1 MARSRLSNTTKSL
14 IDDDGS
20 VLLSVVNGEQL
31 QISVQAEWIVNLTGY
46 NIHCRIIEGN
56 NDGNGTKPSIIK
68 PGGQV
73 KLLTISNGF
82 IRDVTTNNTFKFVIP
97 WNLIAG
103 YSPQP
108 LPDKPVYA
116 FFELEIGEP
125 GTGDT
130 TDPVGDTAAVD
141 KQVWKPLRGL
151 VEILYSPTE
160 G

>member
-1 MARSRLSNTTKSL
+1 MARSRISNVTKSL

-31 QISVQAEWIVNLTGY
+31 HIGVQADWIVNLTGY
-46 NIHCRIIEGN
+46 NIHCRIIEGD
-56 NDGNGTKPSIIK
+56 NDGNGSKPTQIK
-68 PGGQV
+68 SGGQV
-73 KLLTISNGF
+73 RLLTEASGHIRNIS
-82 IRDVTTNNTFKFVIP
+82 TNTFKFVIP
-97 WNLIAG
+97 WDLVLN

-108 LPDKPVYA
+108 KPDKAVYA
-116 FFELEIGEP
+116 YFELEIGEP

-130 TDPVGDTAAVD
+130 APVGDSAAPD

-151 VEILYSPTE
+151 IEILYSPTE